1 MRVNAIEYIDL
12 IEEKINIKEITLY
25 AQNFCSSRLIGESQ
39 SMIETLKHFVLF
51 TCILKEKS

>member
-25 AQNFCSSRLIGESQ
+25 AQNFCPSRLIGESQ